1 METLFYQLRCT
12 NESILGQ
19 PTTKIEA
26 MVLGKPE
33 SIICVSDHFTIPE
46 KCEVGFDNKK
56 VSNILYISAHPK
68 KVFKLKLKYYTW
80 SPYPLLESIE
90 SIDTPNL

>member
-1 METLFYQLRCT
+1 MEMLFHQLRCT

-46 KCEVGFDNKK
+46 KCEIGFDNKK
-56 VSNILYISAHPK
+56 VSNILYISPHPK
-68 KVFKLKLKYYTW
+68 QVFKLKLKYYTW

-90 SIDTPNL
+90 SINTPNL

>member
-1 METLFYQLRCT
+1 METLFYQLRCI

-33 SIICVSDHFTIPE
+33 SVICISSHFPIPE
-46 KCEVGFDNKK
+46 KCEVGFDSKK
-56 VSNILYISAHPK
+56 VSNILYISPHPK
-68 KVFKLKLKYYTW
+68 KVFKLNLKHVTW
-80 SPYPLLESIE
+80 SLYPLLESIE
-90 SIDTPNL
+90 SIDIPNL